1 MFLSD
6 SLKHWLFFLLF
17 SCLLASTVVAKP
29 RIAGNTIVYIS
40 PDSEYYHAKIC
51 KHTSDARVNKT
62 LEAVTV
68 KAAMLGGYRPCETC
82 NPGLWD
88 EAPEEVKTGS
98 EDYAKQFEDW
108 VRAQNKWAE
117 LRSTA
122 NTSEQS
128 LPASIPWILVPLVSV
143 LLSAVV
149 SWFVGRN
156 AARKVIRD
164 TQSGG
169 GKSA

>member
-1 MFLSD
+1 MFLSH

-17 SCLLASTVVAKP
+17 TFLLLSTVTAKP
-29 RIAGNTIVYIS
+29 LISGETIVYIS
-40 PDSEYYHAKIC
+40 PDNEYYHAKIC
-51 KHTSDARVNKT
+51 KHTGDARVNKT

-68 KAAMLGGYRPCETC
+68 KAAMLGGYKPCGTC

-108 VRAQNKWAE
+108 TRAQSKWGE

-128 LPASIPWILVPLVSV
+128 LPVLVPWVLIPFISV

-149 SWFVGRN
+149 SWFVGR
-156 AARKVIRD
+156 AAAKKAVHDMQRGD
-164 TQSGG
+164 S
-169 GKSA
+169 S